1 MSQKILKESSL
12 LTSQF
17 NLFVIEIVQYLSQV
31 LLYFNIVQRWILSRY
46 FKDDI
51 NNDYGIYSDYGDVV
65 MEAVDHNGEY
75 EEQAADGE
83 DEYDNMYQ

>member
-1 MSQKILKESSL
+1 MYNSILK
-12 LTSQF
+12 QF
-17 NLFVIEIVQYLSQV
+17 HCE
-31 LLYFNIVQRWILSRY
+31 YFFLRYIVQRWILSQT

-51 NNDYGIYSDYGDVV
+51 NNDYGIYSDYGEVV
-65 MEAVDHNGEY
+65 MEAVDQNGEY